1 MILRIALFFAASV
14 AGVSSLYAA
23 DRPNILW
30 LSTEDMSPHLGCYG
44 DKEARTPNIDR
55 LAAEGILFKNAFVP
69 TPVCAT
75 CRSAI
80 ITGVYSAS
88 LGTHGMRSRIE
99 IPAEVR
105 CFPEYLR
112 KAGYYCTNNEK
123 QDYNFQTPAGSWDES
138 SFNASWENR
147 PAKSTP
153 FFAVFNFTG
162 THESSTRG
170 EEPKYSQV
178 TSKLAAADRHD
189 PAKLTLPPYY
199 PDTPKVREHWA
210 RYYNVISSLDLWVA
224 EHLAKL
230 DEAGLADD
238 TIVFFWSDHG
248 AGIPRHKRWLY
259 DTGMRVPLIVYVP
272 PKWRHLVPCMPGE
285 VRDQLVSLVDLGPTV
300 LNLAGL
306 KVPAYMQGQPFLG
319 PNLPEPRKYVYGARD
334 RMDESYDMF
343 RAVRDGRF
351 KYIRNYMPQ
360 RPYSQSSS
368 YADNSDIMREIR
380 RLNAEGK
387 LNAEQ
392 SLFMRDKKPKEEL
405 YDVAA
410 DPYELKNLA
419 EDPEHDAKRTELAA
433 ALDDWMLAIRD
444 LGIVPEGMLMRAV
457 PENSTRYALFRGEGG
472 EEQYAKLAK
481 LAREGALPP
490 DLIAGPELDD
500 SIRVIKLERTL
511 AEDKLA
517 DAKRDEALASLIEL
531 YQHGESPWDQ
541 VAAANVLDL
550 HIEGSPLTKQL
561 AEANDVVRRQ
571 LSGPGGKRQPA
582 DSLRPWI
589 NRFDKRFSDGS
600 SPPADEFNNQT
611 KQKKARQA
619 KKAKRAEKAAS
630 K

>member
-1 MILRIALFFAASV
+1 MILRVALLFAASV
-14 AGVSSLYAA
+14 AAISSLHAA
-23 DRPNILW
+23 ERPNILW
-30 LSTEDMSPHLGCYG
+30 LSTEDMSPNLGCYG
-44 DKEARTPNIDR
+44 DEQARTPHIDE

-88 LGTHGMRSRIE
+88 LGTHGMRSRID
-99 IPAEVR
+99 IPAEIR
-105 CFPEYLR
+105 CFPADLR
-112 KAGYYCTNNEK
+112 NAGYYCTNNEK
-123 QDYNFQTPAGSWDES
+123 QDYNFQTPPGSWDES
-138 SFNASWENR
+138 SFEASWKNR
-147 PAKSTP
+147 PTPETP

-162 THESSTRG
+162 THESSIRG
-170 EEPKYSQV
+170 DEPKYSQT
-178 TSKLAAADRHD
+178 TSVLKPDERHD
-189 PAKLTLPPYY
+189 PAKLKLPPYY
-199 PDTPKVREHWA
+199 PDTPKIREHWA
-210 RYYNVISSLDLWVA
+210 RYYNVVSSLDLWVA
-224 EHLAKL
+224 DHLAAL

-272 PKWRHLVPCMPGE
+272 PKWRHLVPCTPGE

-300 LNLAGL
+300 LNLAG
-306 KVPAYMQGQPFLG
+306 VQIPSYIQGQAFLG

-360 RPYSQSSS
+360 RPYTQSQS
-368 YADNSDIMREIR
+368 YGDNSDIMRELR
-380 RLNAEGK
+380 RLDAEGK

-392 SLFMRDKKPKEEL
+392 ALFMRDEKPKEEL
-405 YDVAA
+405 YDLAA
-410 DPYELKNLA
+410 DPYELNNLA
-419 EDPEHDAKRTELAA
+419 ENPAHEAKRNELST
-433 ALDDWMLAIRD
+433 ALDDWMLSIRD
-444 LGIVPEGMLMRAV
+444 LGIIPEGMLMRAV
-457 PENSTRYALFRGEGG
+457 PANGTRYALFRGADG
-472 EEQYAKLAK
+472 EQQYAKLAK
-481 LAREGALPP
+481 LAREGELPL
-490 DLIAGPELDD
+490 DLVGGPELDD

-511 AEDKLA
+511 NDGDLA
-517 DAKRDEALASLIEL
+517 DEQRDAALAELIEL
-531 YQHGESPWDQ
+531 YQRGDSPWDQ

-561 AEANDVVRRQ
+561 AAANSVVGEQ
-571 LSGPGGKRQPA
+571 LSGPRGKRQPA

-589 NRFDKRFSDGS
+589 NRFDNRFSDG
-600 SPPADEFNNQT
+600 PRPAAGDSNNQ
-611 KQKKARQA
+611 KKDKKARQA
-619 KKAKRAEKAAS
+619 RKARRAEKAAS